1 MCVGDLDIYKGV
13 GDNAYTDFFYFTRT
27 SRLPNFLIYSKLEK
41 IWEVSMK
48 AHCKNSHRS
57 KFTLFLLSRTI
68 TRIVSSLTTVSGNI
82 EFEDSEEFEESSIK
96 ESKGNEKNY
105 IRISIRFSYT
115 RIRLGHYCKS
125 FAEEERFLLD
135 ITEEQESLIDE
146 IISNEELKTYYIR
159 LGNESCVVCKVLQM
173 ILKNIHNCGLI
184 HRDFIMEIYLAI
196 SHNTDLGLCKS
207 ANVKTSQDCN

>member
-68 TRIVSSLTTVSGNI
+68 TRIVSSLTTGRTFVL
-82 EFEDSEEFEESSIK
+82 
-96 ESKGNEKNY
+96 
-105 IRISIRFSYT
+105 
-115 RIRLGHYCKS
+115 RLLWL
-125 FAEEERFLLD
+125 FLWL
-135 ITEEQESLIDE
+135 
-146 IISNEELKTYYIR
+146 
-159 LGNESCVVCKVLQM
+159 
-173 ILKNIHNCGLI
+173 
-184 HRDFIMEIYLAI
+184 
-196 SHNTDLGLCKS
+196 
-207 ANVKTSQDCN
+207 